1 MSEPIDITDTMT
13 GAVDQIT
20 ADSLIGR
27 TITARIVRITRM
39 AGAPKKGDQPLNVYL
54 DGEPLPWRPCL
65 TMRRLLAALWGP
77 DASKWI
83 GQTIR
88 LYRDDSVRFGDA
100 AVGGV
105 RVSHA
110 SIDRRLVLSLAATK
124 GKKATYTVEPLP
136 REEQRKPDPA
146 TVQRPTLAAVLEAAG
161 LTLADLDAWAT
172 AQGKPAASTLP
183 PAKQQ
188 QTADW
193 LSADS
198 SRLDAIRAHRDAG
211 QQTPTAEVATVAA
224 LIAEVERLEPLVPTA
239 EALSDAH
246 SIGADLAAE
255 PLDRLSAYVAA
266 LRAAAGES

>member
-1 MSEPIDITDTMT
+1 MSDLDMTDTLI
-13 GAVDQIT
+13 GSVDQIT

-27 TITARIVRITRM
+27 TITARIARITRM
-39 AGAPKKGDQPLNVYL
+39 AGAPKKGDQPVNIYL

-83 GQTIR
+83 GQSLRI
-88 LYRDDSVRFGDA
+88 YRDDAVRFGDA

-105 RVSHA
+105 RISHA
-110 SIDRRLVLSLAATK
+110 SIERRMVLSLAATK
-124 GKKATYTVEPLP
+124 GKKATYTVDPLP
-136 REEQRKPDPA
+136 RDEQRKPEPA
-146 TVQRPTLAAVLEAAG
+146 AVQRPTLAAVLEAAG
-161 LTLADLDAWAT
+161 LTIADLDAWAT

-198 SRLDAIRAHRDAG
+198 SRLDAIRAHK
-211 QQTPTAEVATVAA
+211 QPTAPPPTEADRPA

-239 EALSDAH
+239 MALAEKH
-246 SIGADLAAE
+246 GVGPLEAE
-255 PLDRLSAYVAA
+255 PLDRLFAYVAA
-266 LRAAAGES
+266 LRAAAGE